1 MRKRFPTMVR
11 VLLALSLVAS
21 LVAVTAAPVSAQTA
35 VTLVGFT
42 ASPTT
47 AGAEAQYVVA
57 FTANTTLVAT
67 VDTITVQFP
76 AGVTLPPTI
85 KKEYVSVVSTATSG
99 PCAVDPVVN
108 QTLNTITLITPAGT
122 TAGQV
127 ATVTFA
133 QVAGIEN
140 PDFAAVAN
148 IYIGYVNTG
157 KDITPVAS
165 ATYSAI
171 TTNVTFAPLLGP
183 AGTPISVDGVGFSPS
198 KSVDITDVNSVVI
211 GTGTTTATG
220 TFAVTAYAGPLSSG
234 ALTATDGDGNTN
246 TTIAPYVFAV
256 TPTLGLTPA
265 AGLVLATVRVQ
276 GSAFTAT
283 NVLAIT
289 VGGVPVSVVTA
300 TLGALSPYVLNTTG
314 YGVTGTGTFTGVLV
328 PASTLIDI
336 TIAVPATMTGG
347 LKAID
352 ARVVNLAANL
362 YANLAAL
369 LAITPAAT
377 GNFDVTPTA
386 IALSSVTG
394 IAGSQTT
401 VTGTGFPAYQTSG
414 AIALTT
420 IAGAAVTSFIAPPL
434 FTSGSDGQMT
444 PRAIT
449 IPLGL
454 AAGTYVVVATI
465 GGASDTATFTIPQA
479 GIPDIECAP
488 NEGAVGSTFGITGSG
503 FYPLTWATVTFT
515 DTSSTPVVTLLGTV
529 NTDSAGGI
537 TASGLTIPTSPP
549 GFGTVTVTDSTALSA
564 SDTYEVAT
572 GAIVVL
578 VADGM
583 NTIAAYYERV
593 VSWDNPNQAWLVYDP
608 AIPALQT
615 LASLAKKGS
624 YWIKVTQDCT
634 LTFGVETYDLYAPW
648 SSIGWQ
654 G

>member
-1 MRKRFPTMVR
+1 MRKRLPMIVR
-11 VLLALSLVAS
+11 VLLALALVAG
-21 LVAVTAAPVSAQTA
+21 LVAVTAAPVSAD
-35 VTLVGFT
+35 VSVVGFT

-47 AGAEAQYVVA
+47 AGAATQYVVG
-57 FTANTTLVAT
+57 FTTGAALIVNQT
-67 VDTITVQFP
+67 TITVQFP

-85 KKEYVSVVSTATSG
+85 KKEYVSVGTT
-99 PCAVDPVVN
+99 PTTVDPVVN
-108 QTLNTITLITPAGT
+108 QTLNTISLITPVGVNAT
-122 TAGQV
+122 TA
-127 ATVTFA
+127 ANVTFA

-148 IYIGYVNTG
+148 IYIGYVWTG
-157 KDITPVAS
+157 VDPNPVAS

-171 TTNVTFAPLLGP
+171 TTDVTFAPLLGP
-183 AGTPISVDGVGFSPS
+183 AGTPIAVTGVGFSPS
-198 KSVDITDVNSVVI
+198 KSVDITDTNSVVI

-246 TTIAPYVFAV
+246 TTTAPYIFAV
-256 TPTLGLTPA
+256 TPTLGLTPTV
-265 AGLVLATVRVQ
+265 GLVLATVRVQ

-283 NVLAIT
+283 NVIAIS
-289 VGGVPVSVVTA
+289 VGGVPVNVVTA
-300 TLGALSPYVLNTTG
+300 TLGTLDPYVGGTSGVMVGATG
-314 YGVTGTGTFTGVLV
+314 YQAVIV

-336 TIAVPATMTGG
+336 TVAVPATTTGG

-352 ARVVNLAANL
+352 ARVVTANGATYTLAAF
-362 YANLAAL
+362 

-401 VTGTGFPAYQTSG
+401 VTGTGFPAYQTG
-414 AIALTT
+414 GTIALTT

-479 GIPDIECAP
+479 GIPDIECDP
-488 NEGAVGSTFGITGSG
+488 NVGAVGSTFGITGSG
-503 FYPLTWATVTFT
+503 FYPLTWATVTYT
-515 DTSSTPVVTLLGTV
+515 DTSATPVVTLLGTV

-537 TASGLTIPTSPP
+537 TASGLVIPTSPP
-549 GFGTVTVTDSTALSA
+549 GFGTVTVTDSTTLSA

-583 NTIAAYYERV
+583 NSIAAYYERV

-624 YWIKVTQDCT
+624 YWIKVTEDCT